1 MNSKVFGVGE
11 LKCYVKFQGSQR
23 SCHGNQI

>member
-11 LKCYVKFQGSQR
+11 LKYA
-23 SCHGNQI
+23 I